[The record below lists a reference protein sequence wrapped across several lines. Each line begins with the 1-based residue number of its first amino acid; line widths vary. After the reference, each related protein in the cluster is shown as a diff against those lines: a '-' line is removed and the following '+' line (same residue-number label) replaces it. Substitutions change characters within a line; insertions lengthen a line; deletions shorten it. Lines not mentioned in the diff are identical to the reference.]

1 MPKQEGQKSKLL
13 ALLHIF
19 EQQTDEEHLLNVPQ
33 LVELLARQGI
43 LCERKSVYSDI
54 DALNA
59 LGYDIRLRRG
69 RSGGYWMATR
79 PFELAELK
87 LLVDAVQSSRVISK
101 ASSDK
106 LIHKLE
112 GLASQYEGSQL
123 QRQVYVDGRPKSANK
138 DLPYSVDALFTAIN
152 TGRMVRF
159 RYKKAGRPAPYT
171 ISPWQMAWENG
182 CYYLIAYQDEKEPVG
197 IRHYRVDKMAGVTVL
212 DEPRRGK
219 EQFADLD
226 LYEYDYTD
234 YYTTGSASVTFGG
247 EKQITSAIYKLTAAG
262 QSHAY
267 YTTNHGEQTLT
278 DSLTDALDAQ
288 NIDAQPLDLLTS
300 TIPEDCDLLII
311 NAPTTDFSAGDG
323 LVDEISQLQNYLAA
337 GGKLLL
343 TSSVYAQTPQ
353 LDAVLAQFGLAR
365 AEGMVVEGDSSKALY
380 NSAWSLLPD
389 YGTPTESTALNGVN
403 TSTHVMLSVAQ
414 GITVTETEDVTAEPL
429 LNSSS
434 AAYAKADIN
443 NLTTMEREEGDADGP
458 FALAVWA
465 RNEDTGAEVL
475 WIGCPNMDNEQLYQS
490 MPGNLTFL
498 QGCAASL
505 VGQDILVD
513 TKALE
518 AEPITVAGSTAAA
531 LGLTFVFVLPA
542 AVLIAGAVVVLLRRR
557 R

>member
-138 DLPYSVDALFTAIN
+138 DLPYSVDALFAAIN

-226 LYEYDYTD
+226 LPAYLKKHFQM
-234 YYTTGSASVTFGG
+234 FGG
-247 EKQITSAIYKLTAAG
+247 PEYRVTLRCTS
-262 QSHAY
+262 
-267 YTTNHGEQTLT
+267 
-278 DSLTDALDAQ
+278 
-288 NIDAQPLDLLTS
+288 DLES
-300 TIPEDCDLLII
+300 AMRERFGASPIFVPEGKERFHFDVPVCVSDQFYGWVCGFGGKIEVVSP
-311 NAPTTDFSAGDG
+311 AEVRDG
-323 LVDEISQLQNYLAA
+323 L
-337 GGKLLL
+337 
-343 TSSVYAQTPQ
+343 
-353 LDAVLAQFGLAR
+353 R
-365 AEGMVVEGDSSKALY
+365 
-380 NSAWSLLPD
+380 
-389 YGTPTESTALNGVN
+389 ALN
-403 TSTHVMLSVAQ
+403 
-414 GITVTETEDVTAEPL
+414 
-429 LNSSS
+429 
-434 AAYAKADIN
+434 
-443 NLTTMEREEGDADGP
+443 ER
-458 FALAVWA
+458 
-465 RNEDTGAEVL
+465 
-475 WIGCPNMDNEQLYQS
+475 
-490 MPGNLTFL
+490 
-498 QGCAASL
+498 L
-505 VGQDILVD
+505 VKMHQ
-513 TKALE
+513 
-518 AEPITVAGSTAAA
+518 
-531 LGLTFVFVLPA
+531 
-542 AVLIAGAVVVLLRRR
+542 
-557 R
+557 

>member
-226 LYEYDYTD
+226 LPAYLKSTSRCSAGRSIESPCGVLPTLNQPC
-234 YYTTGSASVTFGG
+234 GSASALRPSSCRKGRNIF
-247 EKQITSAIYKLTAAG
+247 ISTSP
-262 QSHAY
+262 SV
-267 YTTNHGEQTLT
+267 
-278 DSLTDALDAQ
+278 
-288 NIDAQPLDLLTS
+288 
-300 TIPEDCDLLII
+300 
-311 NAPTTDFSAGDG
+311 SA
-323 LVDEISQLQNYLAA
+323 
-337 GGKLLL
+337 
-343 TSSVYAQTPQ
+343 TSSTA
-353 LDAVLAQFGLAR
+353 G
-365 AEGMVVEGDSSKALY
+365 
-380 NSAWSLLPD
+380 SA
-389 YGTPTESTALNGVN
+389 A
-403 TSTHVMLSVAQ
+403 SVA
-414 GITVTETEDVTAEPL
+414 
-429 LNSSS
+429 
-434 AAYAKADIN
+434 
-443 NLTTMEREEGDADGP
+443 R
-458 FALAVWA
+458 
-465 RNEDTGAEVL
+465 
-475 WIGCPNMDNEQLYQS
+475 
-490 MPGNLTFL
+490 
-498 QGCAASL
+498 
-505 VGQDILVD
+505 
-513 TKALE
+513 
-518 AEPITVAGSTAAA
+518 
-531 LGLTFVFVLPA
+531 
-542 AVLIAGAVVVLLRRR
+542 
-557 R
+557 

>member
-171 ISPWQMAWENG
+171 ISPGRWRGRTA
-182 CYYLIAYQDEKEPVG
+182 ATTSSP
-197 IRHYRVDKMAGVTVL
+197 IRM
-212 DEPRRGK
+212 RRSRW
-219 EQFADLD
+219 A
-226 LYEYDYTD
+226 
-234 YYTTGSASVTFGG
+234 
-247 EKQITSAIYKLTAAG
+247 SAITG
-262 QSHAY
+262 WI
-267 YTTNHGEQTLT
+267 NGRGHG
-278 DSLTDALDAQ
+278 AW
-288 NIDAQPLDLLTS
+288 TS
-300 TIPEDCDLLII
+300 PPP
-311 NAPTTDFSAGDG
+311 A
-323 LVDEISQLQNYLAA
+323 
-337 GGKLLL
+337 K
-343 TSSVYAQTPQ
+343 
-353 LDAVLAQFGLAR
+353 
-365 AEGMVVEGDSSKALY
+365 
-380 NSAWSLLPD
+380 
-389 YGTPTESTALNGVN
+389 
-403 TSTHVMLSVAQ
+403 
-414 GITVTETEDVTAEPL
+414 
-429 LNSSS
+429 SSS
-434 AAYAKADIN
+434 RIS
-443 NLTTMEREEGDADGP
+443 T
-458 FALAVWA
+458 
-465 RNEDTGAEVL
+465 
-475 WIGCPNMDNEQLYQS
+475 CP
-490 MPGNLTFL
+490 PT
-498 QGCAASL
+498 
-505 VGQDILVD
+505 
-513 TKALE
+513 
-518 AEPITVAGSTAAA
+518 
-531 LGLTFVFVLPA
+531 
-542 AVLIAGAVVVLLRRR
+542 
-557 R
+557 